1 MNEYTFIKN
10 LKDEEGYLNS
20 FNELA
25 LKTFGITFDGWKNQG
40 YWQDKYIPYSFVDK
54 GKVIANVSVNLMN
67 LICNGKKQ
75 DAIQIGTVM
84 TDAAYRN
91 QGLIRRLIEKI
102 FEDYE
107 KTYNLFYLF
116 ANNTVLD
123 FYPKFGF
130 RPVNQYQHSAWY
142 EKKNNSL
149 KVKKLDMKEQVD
161 KDIFFRLISNSILI
175 SKISD
180 RHNISLI
187 MFYCDSFMSDSIFYF
202 PDLDIAVVAEYNDDT
217 LYLQE
222 VFSEQEFELDDV
234 INALVNVGRM
244 KVVLGFTPILNNKF
258 IEELNDSSDNILFVK
273 SSMDFNF
280 EKERFPV
287 LSHA

>member
-149 KVKKLDMKEQVD
+149 KVRKLDMKEQMD

-273 SSMDFNF
+273 SSMGFNF

>member
-91 QGLIRRLIEKI
+91 QGLSRRLIEKI

-149 KVKKLDMKEQVD
+149 KVRKLDMKEQMD

-187 MFYCDSFMSDSIFYF
+187 MFYSDSFMSDSIFYF
-202 PDLDIAVVAEYNDDT
+202 TDLDIAVVAEYHDDT

-234 INALVNVGRM
+234 INALIKVERM

-258 IEELNDSSDNILFVK
+258 IEELNDNSDNILFVK